1 VKSRDKQIERR
12 DRPGAAGIHH
22 WPGPPADM
30 FEKRASERNPGAD
43 RPSLFSVTHSQI
55 SGAGPPPASVV
66 RSSLFMAGMALWTG
80 ILGAAIFPLALA
92 GSPPAQVRK
101 VTRLWARGVLAL
113 LRRTVGID
121 HVVRGREHMP
131 GSPCLIVCNH
141 QSAWETIAALLIFP
155 DVAIIAK
162 RELLRIPVIGWY
174 LKHSPMIIIDRA
186 SGLESIR
193 GMAREGLRAIR
204 QDRSILIFPEGTRVG
219 PATPI
224 RFRRGVEF
232 LLRAL
237 RVPVLPV
244 VHDAGRFWTRT
255 GKLPGTIEVK
265 ILPPLGSE
273 LRAADVAGEAEMLMN
288 AERRPQQEG

>member
-1 VKSRDKQIERR
+1 
-12 DRPGAAGIHH
+12 
-22 WPGPPADM
+22 M
-30 FEKRASERNPGAD
+30 F
-43 RPSLFSVTHSQI
+43 FVMHSQT
-55 SGAGPPPASVV
+55 SVAGPPRRPASVL
-66 RSSLFMAGMALWTG
+66 RSSLFIAGMALWTA

-113 LRRTVGID
+113 LRQTVGVD

-155 DVAIIAK
+155 DVAIVAK

-186 SGLESIR
+186 SGLQSIR
-193 GMAREGLRAIR
+193 GMALEGLRALR
-204 QDRSILIFPEGTRVG
+204 EERSILIFPEGTRVG

-224 RFRRGVEF
+224 RFTRGVEH
-232 LLRAL
+232 LVRAL

-244 VHDAGRFWTRT
+244 VHDAGRFWTRS
-255 GKLPGTIEVK
+255 GKIPGTIEVN

-273 LRAADVAGEAEMLMN
+273 LPAADVAGKAARLMN
-288 AERRPQQEG
+288 AERRQQQ